1 MNVVCLRG
9 RLVRDVE
16 VRFSTNGNAVAN
28 FTMAVNKQTKNDKGE
43 YEANFI
49 NCVIFNKSAEFMQ
62 KYTNKGDMVEIT
74 GALQTSNYQDKDGKT
89 IHKTEV
95 VADKIELVSSKKESM
110 PF

>member
-9 RLVRDVE
+9 RLVRDIE

-28 FTMAVNKQTKNDKGE
+28 FTIAVNKQTKNDKGE

-62 KYTNKGDMVEIT
+62 KYTNKGDMVEII
-74 GALQTSNYQDKDGKT
+74 GSLQTSSYQDKDGNT
-89 IHKTEV
+89 IRKTEV
-95 VADKIELVSSKKESM
+95 IADKIELVSSKKESM

>member
-1 MNVVCLRG
+1 MNVICLRG

-16 VRFSTNGNAVAN
+16 VRFSTKGNAVAN

-49 NCVIFNKSAEFMQ
+49 NCVIFNKSVEFMQ

-74 GALQTSNYQDKDGKT
+74 GSLQTSNYKDKDGK
-89 IHKTEV
+89 IIYKTEV